1 MKKTVLRKSLLSAGR
16 RLLITAD
23 GLAAAMMEAFPLAP
37 GDGIKPASFF
47 FDPEPPTY
55 HQETNDALQLI
66 MQQLHASSQDDV
78 SVTDEFT
85 SPELPEGT
93 VAYHRVWGFITAD
106 SRWYFSSK
114 QLEADLM
121 AAECNPAISCHFLHI
136 NSPGGEAWYLDR
148 LSETMR
154 GLAKPVVALV
164 EQCACSA
171 AYYIGCHAGV
181 IAALTAN
188 DEFGCIGT
196 MVETYDFTEYYNKLG
211 IKHILERSSY
221 SDLKNKMFEDLRA
234 GKPEQYIR
242 EVLDPLTLQFVSE
255 VKACRPALSQL
266 DMESPVLRGETYDT
280 AHAIE
285 NGLADCVM
293 SLPEAV
299 ARAASM
305 GREWM
310 EMEKLKKSALN
321 YV

>member
-1 MKKTVLRKSLLSAGR
+1 MKKTTLRKSLLSAGR

-37 GDGIKPASFF
+37 GDGLKPVSFF
-47 FDPEPPTY
+47 FDPDPPTY
-55 HQETNDALQLI
+55 QKEAHEVLLQI
-66 MQQLHASSQDDV
+66 VAQLKATSAV
-78 SVTDEFT
+78 ELSVTDDFT

-93 VAYHRVWGFITAD
+93 VAYHRIWGFITAD

-114 QLEADLM
+114 QLELDLM

-154 GLAKPVVALV
+154 GLAKPVFALV

-171 AYYIGCHAGV
+171 AYYIGCHAGT

-196 MVETYDFTEYYNKLG
+196 MVETYDFTEYYNKIG
-211 IKHILERSSY
+211 IKHIIERSSY
-221 SDLKNKMFEDLRA
+221 SDLKNKMFDDLRQ
-234 GKPEQYIR
+234 GKPEQYIQ
-242 EVLDPLTLQFVSE
+242 EVLDPLTLQFISE

-266 DMESPVLRGETYDT
+266 DMDSPVLRGETYDT

-285 NGLADCVM
+285 QGLADCTM
-293 SLPEAV
+293 SLTEAI
-299 ARAASM
+299 ARASSM
-305 GREWM
+305 GHEWL